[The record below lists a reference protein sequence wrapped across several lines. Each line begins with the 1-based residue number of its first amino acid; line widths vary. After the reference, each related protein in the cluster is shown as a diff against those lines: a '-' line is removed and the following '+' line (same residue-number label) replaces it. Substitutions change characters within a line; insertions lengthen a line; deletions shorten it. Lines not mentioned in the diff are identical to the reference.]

1 MGDGEAVGIDV
12 GGTKINAFRV
22 ARDGE
27 ILDRKHVPTPADDE
41 EATLAAMIDLA
52 RATLSDD
59 VLAIGVGAAG
69 LVDAS
74 DGTLSFAPNLAW
86 RDLPIA
92 ARMRAAL
99 DLPVQV
105 DNDANVAAYAEYRF
119 GAGRGFRHM
128 LLVAVGTGIGGG
140 IISDGRLFRGANGYA
155 AEFGHF
161 IVEPGGPRCGC
172 GNLGCWEQV
181 AAGRAIDRMGRDAA
195 LEHPDSF
202 LARRAEGDPGR
213 VTGKVVTEAAREGDA
228 TSIAILAEVGRRL
241 GEGIAGLVNILDPQI
256 VVVGGGAAVAGDLLL
271 EPARAAFLDTVEG
284 PAHRPRVPLV
294 AAQLGNDAG
303 AVGAAALALEELGR
317 MRA

>member
-1 MGDGEAVGIDV
+1 MGEGEAVGIDV
-12 GGTKINAFRV
+12 GGTKINALRV

-27 ILDRKHVPTPADDE
+27 VLERKQAPTPAEDE
-41 EATLAAMIDLA
+41 EATLAAMIDIA
-52 RATLSDD
+52 RATISDD

-69 LVDAS
+69 LIDAS
-74 DGTLSFAPNLAW
+74 DGVMTFAPNLAW
-86 RDLPIA
+86 RNLPIA
-92 ARMRAAL
+92 ARMREAL
-99 DLPVQV
+99 ELPVQV

-140 IISDGRLFRGANGYA
+140 IISDGKLFRGANGFA
-155 AEFGHF
+155 AEIGHF
-161 IVEPGGPRCGC
+161 IVEPGGPLCGC

-181 AAGRAIDRMGRDAA
+181 AAGRAIDRMGREAA
-195 LEHPDSF
+195 RAHEHSI
-202 LARRAEGDPGR
+202 LARLAGGDPES
-213 VTGKVVTEAAREGDA
+213 VTGALVTEAARQGDEP
-228 TSIAILAEVGRRL
+228 SLRVLSEVGRRL

-284 PAHRPRVPLV
+284 PEHRPRVPIV
-294 AAQLGNDAG
+294 AATLGNDAG